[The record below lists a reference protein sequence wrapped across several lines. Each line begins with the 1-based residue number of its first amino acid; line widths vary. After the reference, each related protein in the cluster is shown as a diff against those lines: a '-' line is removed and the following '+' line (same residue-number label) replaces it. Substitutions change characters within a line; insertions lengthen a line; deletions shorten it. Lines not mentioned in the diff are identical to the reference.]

1 VRPDAPY
8 GIKSDTRALI
18 TMSVDP
24 ETRQRLLELVYDL
37 LSESESAELRR
48 RIEAE
53 PELAEAFAETQRT
66 ARLLT
71 EAARLSVPK
80 IALKREKPATQE
92 DTATSAHGASKLPR
106 VTPKRRERAV
116 STSSESPMRQVP
128 VKVGSAARRPW
139 ARGANWAVGLATL
152 LLLIVSIGGYLYHR
166 DRLNEIA
173 ASHIRLRVDG
183 PSSLTGGVDSTYTI
197 TTTTVNGTG
206 MASRIELAIYSPG
219 GEQVFGHQETSDEQG
234 RLRVTIPADK
244 LPESGH
250 VRLGVLAVHQDK
262 FERIDTRVAVEPV
275 RYATQLSLDKP
286 LYRPG
291 ENVYYRSLTLS
302 RFGLAADHPM
312 PIHFEVLDPSGGIA
326 QDSQQEGVTEQG
338 VGSGRFAIPHEAAG
352 GEYVLVARSLD
363 GAFPEEKRPFF
374 VRSYRLPRLKKELE
388 FARDSYG
395 PGDSVVADFLAERAE
410 GGAAADARLRVSA
423 SVDGETVFQNNDL
436 KADATG
442 AFQVK
447 FDLPETIQRGDG
459 QLLVVVDDGGTQE
472 SIAKTIPINLGKV
485 QVEFFPE
492 GGDLVSGL
500 ENRVYFTCRDL
511 LGEPVYIEGMIQNS
525 SDEDVAL
532 VETTHEGMGAFSFK
546 PRGEERYHLKIT
558 SPTDMAER
566 PKLPEVST
574 ERKLVL
580 NTGTGVFAHDEPLEF
595 NLRAAKNGMPIV
607 VAASC
612 RGAAV
617 GQAAL
622 VTVVD
627 PDKPSEAN
635 LVAIPLAEGVG
646 GVIRLTVY
654 DYGVQPPEPLAE
666 RIVYRRLRQGLQV
679 RAAGHDDRYT
689 PGEKVDMSLLVT
701 DESNKPVPSAVLGV
715 AVVDDALLN
724 LADDYTPALKT
735 HFMLATEI
743 EKPEDLEDVDFYLGD
758 DIEAAVALDLL
769 LGTQGWRRFAEKTLE
784 ELLDSDEADEQ
795 DPSEQL
801 TRLAAMGGPT
811 APPAMFDNLEQIRTS
826 YQESLDAY
834 HADRTN
840 ALSTLTTVSF
850 FAGLGLVLLV
860 AMLGL
865 LRIVSGAYLWVPA
878 VGVTTCCLIIGA
890 ILMDPTQ
897 HGRGG
902 DVAVAFQP
910 FNMAPPELVTESE
923 VLEESS
929 VREATEDEGHKL
941 NEQWGKDVDGEEF
954 DDFFADEMVPRGEEN
969 PADAAEMPGEPM
981 ADMAMGKAPLGLVDP
996 DGLIMGW
1003 PLHRDGWLDAKNL
1016 EELGNARRM
1025 LKQRIEGKDLD
1036 GRWHE
1041 MAGELD
1047 EKLAKYRFTVREYAH
1062 VHRPAAEPGVRS
1074 DFAETLYWHPMLMT
1088 DDQGIAK
1095 VAFDLSDSITTFR
1108 LRVDGHS
1115 VDADGV
1121 GRIGSGGGELISR
1134 IPFNLEPKLPLEV
1147 NAGDRIDLPLAVVN
1161 DSGSQLPVEI
1171 TLTHGDLVT
1180 LEGEPN
1186 RRMELAVDQRSR
1198 EYFVLEVTGEKGD
1211 CDLTFR
1217 GLAGNLADA
1226 VTRPLKVVP
1235 PGFPK
1240 RVSHSG
1246 RIDGQQ
1252 EIVVEL
1258 PEYWVPG
1265 SLEVTLNAYPST
1277 LADLQKGMDSILQ
1290 EPSGCFEQASTSNYP
1305 NVLSLQY
1312 MQENDVANPAV
1323 TRRAKDLLKKGY
1335 VKLIGYEC
1343 PKEGYEWFGGD
1354 PGHEAL
1360 TAYGLMEFR
1369 DMAEVYDVDPEMIRR
1384 TAEWL
1389 LERRDGKGGFKRN
1402 DRALD
1407 SFGQASEA
1415 ITNAYIA
1422 WALSESGQAGIG
1434 TEIEQV
1440 VESASESDDPYL
1452 IALAAAGAFNGEKQ
1466 TEAEKLLD
1474 ALAELQAE
1482 DGHLEGT
1489 DGSITRSGG
1498 HSLQVETTALAA
1510 LAWLKLPGYSEQ
1522 ATRAVQ
1528 WIIESR
1534 QGSGGFG
1541 STQATIL
1548 ALKAL
1553 VEHSKANRKTLAAG
1567 TLVIKRDDMEIGS
1580 HAFDAGQQES
1590 IVIDGLE
1597 ADLKSGENSLTIN
1610 LSGDNTMPY
1619 SLDVA
1624 YRSRKPESDDACP
1637 VRLTTKLAKT
1647 KIKAGETVA
1656 MTAQVANTTDEGQ
1669 PMTIAILGLPAGL
1682 EARPDQLEELKKA
1695 GTFDYYETRAR
1706 EVICYWRCLEPKQT
1720 IDIKLDLVA
1729 AIPGQY
1735 MGPASRAYLYYT
1747 AEQKQWCD
1755 PLEVEIAR

>member
-1 VRPDAPY
+1 
-8 GIKSDTRALI
+8 
-18 TMSVDP
+18 MSVDP

-37 LSESESAELRR
+37 LSQSESAQLRR

-71 EAARLSVPK
+71 EAARLSLPK
-80 IALKREKPATQE
+80 IALKREKTATLE
-92 DTATSAHGASKLPR
+92 DTGTSAHGAPKLPR
-106 VTPKRRERAV
+106 KTPKRRERAV
-116 STSSESPMRQVP
+116 STPSESPKKQVP
-128 VKVGSAARRPW
+128 IKVGRAARRPW
-139 ARGANWAVGLATL
+139 ARGANWAVGLATS

-166 DRLNEIA
+166 DRLSEIA
-173 ASHIRLRVDG
+173 AGHIRLRVDG
-183 PSSLTGGVDSTYTI
+183 PSSLTSGVDSTYTI
-197 TTTTVNGTG
+197 ATTTVNGKG
-206 MASRIELAIYSPG
+206 MASRIEFALYSSG
-219 GEQVFGHQETSDEQG
+219 GEQLFGHQETSDEQG
-234 RLRVTIPADK
+234 HLRVTIPADK

-250 VRLGVLAVHQDK
+250 ARLEVLAVHQDK
-262 FERIDTRVAVEPV
+262 LQRVDTRVAVEPV
-275 RYATQLSLDKP
+275 RYATRLSLDKP

-291 ENVYYRSLTLS
+291 ETVYYRSLTLS
-302 RFGLAADHPM
+302 RFRLAADRSM

-326 QDSQQEGVTEQG
+326 QDSQQEGVTEHG
-338 VGSGRFAIPHEAAG
+338 VGSGAFAIPPGAAG

-363 GAFPEEKRPFF
+363 EAFPEEKRPFF

-395 PGDSVVADFLAERAE
+395 PGDTVVADFIAERAE
-410 GGAAADARLRVSA
+410 GGAAADARLRVMA
-423 SVDGETVFQNNDL
+423 TVDGETVFQNNDL

-447 FDLPETIQRGDG
+447 FDLPETIDRGDG

-485 QVEFFPE
+485 DVEFFPE
-492 GGDLVSGL
+492 GGDLVDGL

-511 LGEPVYIEGMIQNS
+511 LGEPVYIEGTIQNS
-525 SDEDVAL
+525 SDVDVAL
-532 VETTHEGMGAFSFK
+532 VETTHEGMGAFSFR
-546 PRGEERYHLKIT
+546 PRSEERYHLKIT
-558 SPTDMAER
+558 SPADVSER

-574 ERKLVL
+574 ERKLIL

-612 RGAAV
+612 RSVPV
-617 GQAAL
+617 GQTAL

-627 PDKPSEAN
+627 PDEESEAN
-635 LVAIPLAEGVG
+635 AVVIPLAEGVG

-654 DYGVQPPEPLAE
+654 DYGVQPPEPVAE
-666 RIVYRRLRQGLQV
+666 RLVYRRQRQGLQV
-679 RAAGHDDRYT
+679 RAAGHDERYS
-689 PGEKVDMSLLVT
+689 PGERVEISLQVT
-701 DESNKPVPSAVLGV
+701 DENNKPVPSAVLGV
-715 AVVDDALLN
+715 AVVDDALLS
-724 LADDYTPALKT
+724 LADDRTPALKT

-758 DIEAAVALDLL
+758 DTEAAVALDLL
-769 LGTQGWRRFAEKTLE
+769 LGTQGWRRFAEKTLQQ
-784 ELLDSDEADEQ
+784 LLDSEEGDEE

-811 APPAMFDNLEQIRTS
+811 APPAMFDNLEEIRTS

-865 LRIVSGAYLWVPA
+865 LRIVSGVHLWAPA

-890 ILMDPTQ
+890 ILMDPARL
-897 HGRGG
+897 GRGT
-902 DVAVAFQP
+902 DVAVAFQQ
-910 FNMAPPELVTESE
+910 FNAAPPEPLEDVERFDESAT
-923 VLEESS
+923 L
-929 VREATEDEGHKL
+929 EATEEEGV
-941 NEQWGKDVDGEEF
+941 EWGVDADGEVF
-954 DDFFADEMVPRGEEN
+954 DFFVGFN
-969 PADAAEMPGEPM
+969 DAAPPMPAEPEMPEEPM
-981 ADMAMGKAPLGLVDP
+981 AGMPMGNVAGQELAELPAVNGMLFRAEGRGRDMN
-996 DGLIMGW
+996 
-1003 PLHRDGWLDAKNL
+1003 GWLDAKNL
-1016 EELGNARRM
+1016 EELGDARRM
-1025 LKQRIEGKDLD
+1025 LKQRILGNKPD
-1036 GRWHE
+1036 GRWAE
-1041 MAGELD
+1041 RGSEL
-1047 EKLAKYRFTVREYAH
+1047 EAKLAEFRFTVREYAH
-1062 VHRPAAEPGVRS
+1062 VHRPSGEPGVRS
-1074 DFAETLYWHPMLMT
+1074 DFAETLYWHPLLVT

-1171 TLTHGDLVT
+1171 TLSHGDLVT
-1180 LEGEPN
+1180 LEGEPD
-1186 RRMELAVDQRSR
+1186 RRMELAADQRSR

-1226 VTRPLKVVP
+1226 VSRPLKVVP

-1240 RVSHSG
+1240 RVSYSG

-1277 LADLQKGMDSILQ
+1277 LADLQKGMDSILR
-1290 EPSGCFEQASTSNYP
+1290 EPNGCFEQASTSNYP

-1369 DMAEVYDVDPEMIRR
+1369 DMAEVYDVDPEMIQR

-1407 SFGQASEA
+1407 SFGRASEE

-1422 WALSESGQAGIG
+1422 WALSESGQTGIEA
-1434 TEIEQV
+1434 EIDQV
-1440 VESASESDDPYL
+1440 VESAGKSDDPYL
-1452 IALAAAGAFNGEKQ
+1452 IALAAAGAFNAEKQ
-1466 TEAEKLLD
+1466 SEAEKLLD

-1498 HSLQVETTALAA
+1498 HSLKVETTALAA
-1510 LAWLKLPGYSEQ
+1510 LAWLKLPSYSEQ

-1528 WIIESR
+1528 WIVESR

-1580 HAFDAGQQES
+1580 HEFGAGRQET

-1597 ADLKSGENSLTIN
+1597 ADLQSGENSLTIN

-1619 SLDVA
+1619 SLDVT

-1637 VRLTTKLAKT
+1637 VRLTTKLAET
-1647 KIKAGETVA
+1647 RIKAGETVA
-1656 MTAQVANTTDEGQ
+1656 MTAELVNTTDEGQ
-1669 PMTIAILGLPAGL
+1669 PMTI
-1682 EARPDQLEELKKA
+1682 
-1695 GTFDYYETRAR
+1695 
-1706 EVICYWRCLEPKQT
+1706 
-1720 IDIKLDLVA
+1720 
-1729 AIPGQY
+1729 
-1735 MGPASRAYLYYT
+1735 
-1747 AEQKQWCD
+1747 
-1755 PLEVEIAR
+1755 